1 MTRPS
6 LRQLALLVVVA
17 GASALLTWMLTRPE
31 PAAPPPMEALA
42 LTFEHDV
49 IDTALAP
56 DGTALVYTAVAEG
69 QTWLFVRRI
78 ARRAVTR
85 LAGTENASQPFFSP
99 DGERVGFFADG
110 YLKWTVIDG
119 GAPVTVT
126 PVGGRTAGGSWT
138 PDDRI
143 VFAPLDGRGL
153 QVVAVTSGAPATTST
168 QLTELDPQ
176 IGEVS
181 HGWPHVLP
189 DGRSIIFTVGRSERD
204 PRLAWMA
211 LRTEEDRGQVQD
223 QVQDKVKDQVED
235 QIKDQDELVLLAA
248 ADGGGFYLDTGHV
261 LYSRRGEVF
270 VVPVDSERREVTA
283 PAQVLEDG
291 VSGSAEG
298 YRRLGRSSL
307 VAARD
312 GRMVYAER
320 SRGPANNMLVWV
332 DRQGASAD
340 VDSVA
345 AQHQS
350 PRISPDGSRIAMTIR
365 SGLFSRDLW
374 IQDAES
380 GQRRKLTADEGDNH
394 STVWSRDGTRIT
406 FASSR
411 EGPQRIYRMT
421 LTDPP
426 VSETL
431 VFGDGRT
438 PGSWAPDGRSLFFH
452 ESYPDRG
459 RDIWVWTIDAS
470 GTGTGSLLLATAG
483 NERTPAISPDG
494 RWLAYVS
501 DSEDGDQVY
510 LRRYPGDVGTRVS
523 LTGGS
528 EPVWSRDGAE
538 LFYRRGR
545 DLFSVAVPEDSDT
558 PGQPRHLF
566 AGRFLSDPGGNV
578 PSYDV
583 DPAGSRFLMLR
594 PIERATTLQVLSHW
608 ISEIVTEEP

>member
-1 MTRPS
+1 VTRPN
-6 LRQLALLVVVA
+6 LGRLALLVIGVA

-49 IDTALAP
+49 IDTMLAP
-56 DGTALVYTAVAEG
+56 DGTALVYTAVVEG
-69 QTWLFVRRI
+69 QTWLFVRRLD
-78 ARRAVTR
+78 RRDVTR

-99 DGERVGFFADG
+99 DGGRVGFFADG
-110 YLKWTVIDG
+110 FLKWTVIDS
-119 GAPVTVT
+119 GAPVAVT

-143 VFAPLDGRGL
+143 VFAPLNGRGL
-153 QVVAVTSGAPATTST
+153 QVVAVPMGVSSATPT

-176 IGEVS
+176 VGEVS

-189 DGRSIIFTVGRSERD
+189 DGRSIIFTVGRTERD

-211 LRTEEDRGQVQD
+211 LPTQEDPV
-223 QVQDKVKDQVED
+223 VDQVED
-235 QIKDQDELVLLAA
+235 QVEDQVKDQDERVLLAP
-248 ADGGGFYLDTGHV
+248 ADGGGFYLDTGHL

-270 VVPVDSERREVTA
+270 VVPVDSERREVIA
-283 PAQVLEDG
+283 PARVARVVGDG

-312 GRMVYAER
+312 GRMIYAER
-320 SRGPANNMLVWV
+320 SHGPANNMLVWV
-332 DRQGASAD
+332 DRQGASVD
-340 VDSVA
+340 VDTVA
-345 AQHQS
+345 AQQQS
-350 PRISPDGSRIAMTIR
+350 PRISPDGSQIAMTIR
-365 SGLFSRDLW
+365 SGLFRRDLW
-374 IQDAES
+374 IQNAQT
-380 GQRRKLTADEGDNH
+380 GQRRQLTADEGDNH

-421 LTDPP
+421 LADPP

-431 VFGDGRT
+431 IFGDGRT

-470 GTGTGSLLLATAG
+470 GNGTGTLLLATAG
-483 NERTPAISPDG
+483 NERNPAISPDG

-510 LRRYPGDVGTRVS
+510 LRRYPGNVGTRVS
-523 LTGGS
+523 LTGGT
-528 EPVWSRDGAE
+528 EPVWSRDGSE

-545 DLFSVAVPEDSDT
+545 DLFSVAVPEDSDE

-583 DPAGSRFLMLR
+583 DPDGSRFLMLR
-594 PIERATTLQVLSHW
+594 PTERATTLQVLSHW
-608 ISEIVTEEP
+608 QSEILTEEP